1 MRYTRTGLILQ
12 GHDYPA
18 LVDFYT
24 RVLELPVMFALDD
37 EHSVLTCLD
46 MGGAY
51 LMVEPGGPPPVARK
65 DIDQNP
71 VTLRFNV
78 DDIDAAA
85 EALTH
90 KGVAFRRRDNPWG
103 RTLDFTDPEG
113 NACQIRGE
121 AGFGA

>member
-1 MRYTRTGLILQ
+1 
-12 GHDYPA
+12 
-18 LVDFYT
+18 
-24 RVLELPVMFALDD
+24 MFALDD

-78 DDIDAAA
+78 ADIDAAA
-85 EALTH
+85 ESLGEKGF
-90 KGVAFRRRDNPWG
+90 KGVLQRFPCFPSCRVAT
-103 RTLDFTDPEG
+103 RTKRHT
-113 NACQIRGE
+113 
-121 AGFGA
+121 

>member
-1 MRYTRTGLILQ
+1 MILQ

-18 LVDFYT
+18 LVDFFT
-24 RVLELPVMFALDD
+24 RVLALPVMFALDD

-51 LMVEPGGPPPVARK
+51 LMVEPGGPPPAARK
-65 DIDQNP
+65 DINQNP

-78 DDIDAAA
+78 ADIDAAA
-85 EALTH
+85 ESLGEM
-90 KGVAFRRRDNPWG
+90 GVAFRRRDNPWG

-113 NACQIRGE
+113 NACQVRDE
-121 AGFGA
+121 AGFGG